1 MSAAPAAH
9 SARTA
14 ATREKLYVAA
24 ISLFGKHGIDQVT
37 VDEIASVAGVAKG
50 TVYYNFRGK
59 DALVGALIEDRIA
72 RLVTQVNEAPGNDDP
87 IVELVDVLLEFVQNE
102 TEFVQLIVGELWRPS
117 SRWREQLF
125 AIREQVITAIERLL
139 AKGGW
144 QPRTP
149 YRATAGG
156 VLVTSLG
163 IGLDWRVYSP
173 ERPRAAV
180 AEQLRLLFD
189 H

>member
-24 ISLFGKHGIDQVT
+24 ISLFGEHGIDQVT
-37 VDEIASVAGVAKG
+37 VDQIAAAAGVAKG

-59 DALVGALIEDRIA
+59 DALVGALIEDRIQ
-72 RLVTQVNEAPGNDDP
+72 RLITQITEAPGSDDP
-87 IVELVDVLLEFVQNE
+87 IVALIELLLRFVEDE
-102 TEFVQLIVGELWRPS
+102 TEFAQLIVGELWRPS

-125 AIREQVITAIERLL
+125 GIREQVITAIEGLL

-144 QPRTP
+144 EPRTP
-149 YRATAGG
+149 YRTTAAG
-156 VLVTSLG
+156 VLVTTLG
-163 IGLDWRVYSP
+163 IGLDWRVYGA
-173 ERPRAAV
+173 ERPRAHV